1 MMLSP
6 VPIPIPMPIPI
17 GQRRIDGWEWALI
30 VPIALVPLAMFLWF
44 WWTD

>member
-6 VPIPIPMPIPI
+6 VIPIPIPTPRGCGRSIN
-17 GQRRIDGWEWALI
+17 GWEWALI
-30 VPIALVPLAMFLWF
+30 VPIALVPLAMLFWF